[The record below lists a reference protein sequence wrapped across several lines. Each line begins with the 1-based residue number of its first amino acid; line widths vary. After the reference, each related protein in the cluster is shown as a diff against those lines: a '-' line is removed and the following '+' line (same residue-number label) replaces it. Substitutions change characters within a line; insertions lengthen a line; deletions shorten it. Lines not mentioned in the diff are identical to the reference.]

1 MEGYNFKLGK
11 FEHIYIYIYI
21 YVYVYMYVCMYV
33 CMYALSVKNTGEEVK
48 EMIDG
53 E

>member
-21 YVYVYMYVCMYV
+21 CMYV
-33 CMYALSVKNTGEEVK
+33 CMYTLSVKNTGEEVK

>member
-1 MEGYNFKLGK
+1 MCVC
-11 FEHIYIYIYI
+11 IYIYIYI
-21 YVYVYMYVCMYV
+21 CICMYT
-33 CMYALSVKNTGEEVK
+33 LRVKNTGEEVK

>member
-1 MEGYNFKLGK
+1 MEGYNFKLRK
-11 FEHIYIYIYI
+11 FKHIYIYIYI
-21 YVYVYMYVCMYV
+21 YMYT
-33 CMYALSVKNTGEEVK
+33 LRVKNTGEEVK